1 MAEMELGNIIN
12 EKEEEV
18 LEVDPKQNESI
29 EKEEEENFRAE
40 KQKRKAFDQ
49 LGAFGRGFA
58 NWFLKGASINDR
70 GNPVYLNKLEKETKS
85 AAREGRPINY
95 DNLLTDRERK
105 LRAQYDNISKD
116 KITETFGKDISS
128 SFRMTYSQ
136 LDIAGFNLKKIKE
149 ANLLSPEFDDEKN
162 HEIGKD
168 LKNELSKI
176 SMEQSQKVKNNPEFT
191 PMTSKEQKNQAI
203 KNVSEKLKIGE
214 QLGLENTAQD
224 IRNINLAMANGYTT
238 ADDIKKLIG
247 GKGPQKMSKI
257 KEAIANEAISKGSK
271 MFEIDKY
278 GQMIQVEPKT
288 LINQDRFKDKSKAGD
303 GLDSLIKTAA
313 ETGKNDITPQFRDS
327 KDVGGIDI

>member
-1 MAEMELGNIIN
+1 MAEMELGNIID

-18 LEVDPKQNESI
+18 LEVEPRTDDATKDAI
-29 EKEEEENFRAE
+29 ENFRAE
-40 KQKRKAFDQ
+40 KQKQNTFGKLQAFVGGVIDAIGSGSPAINKRGGAEYLYKQQKA
-49 LGAFGRGFA
+49 AKA
-58 NWFLKGASINDR
+58 AAKGKIIDTR
-70 GNPVYLNKLEKETKS
+70 T
-85 AAREGRPINY
+85 AREKRIDAEN
-95 DNLLTDRERK
+95 EK
-105 LRAQYDNISKD
+105 IAKD
-116 KITETFGKDISS
+116 KVTETFGKDISS

-168 LKNELSKI
+168 LKNELNKI
-176 SMEQSQKVKNNPEFT
+176 SEEQSQKIKNDPEFT

-224 IRNINLAMANGYTT
+224 IRNINLAIANGYTT

-278 GQMIQVEPKT
+278 GQMIQVDPKT